1 MFSGNAGTSQL
12 VSIAITD
19 DNVVEMLESFR
30 VELQF
35 GPEEVETDN
44 ILLIPNEATVTITD
58 NDSTLLTWQG
68 KDGAIGENGTFLGY
82 VMVMVIG
89 HCGCSSVAD
98 IGLDIARRTVMEGEG
113 SLQVTVR
120 VLGDR
125 QLDSPVTVGLSTVSL
140 NATGVW
146 E

>member
-68 KDGAIGENGTFLGY
+68 KDGAIGENGVVPSWG
-82 VMVMVIG
+82 M
-89 HCGCSSVAD
+89 
-98 IGLDIARRTVMEGEG
+98 
-113 SLQVTVR
+113 
-120 VLGDR
+120 
-125 QLDSPVTVGLSTVSL
+125 
-140 NATGVW
+140 
-146 E
+146 

>member
-35 GPEEVETDN
+35 GTEEVETDN

-58 NDSTLLTWQG
+58 NDSTLL
-68 KDGAIGENGTFLGY
+68 ACLYNGT
-82 VMVMVIG
+82 MVV
-89 HCGCSSVAD
+89 H
-98 IGLDIARRTVMEGEG
+98 
-113 SLQVTVR
+113 
-120 VLGDR
+120 
-125 QLDSPVTVGLSTVSL
+125 
-140 NATGVW
+140 
-146 E
+146 

>member
-58 NDSTLLTWQG
+58 NDSTLLACLHNMASWRFIKTY
-68 KDGAIGENGTFLGY
+68 KGEEGWSYRREWCSTFLGY
-82 VMVMVIG
+82 VIAM
-89 HCGCSSVAD
+89 S
-98 IGLDIARRTVMEGEG
+98 LDIVVV
-113 SLQVTVR
+113 LQLQTLDWML
-120 VLGDR
+120 LGA
-125 QLDSPVTVGLSTVSL
+125 L
-140 NATGVW
+140 
-146 E
+146 

>member
-58 NDSTLLTWQG
+58 NDSTLLTWHHG
-68 KDGAIGENGTFLGY
+68 GFIKTYKEK
-82 VMVMVIG
+82 
-89 HCGCSSVAD
+89 
-98 IGLDIARRTVMEGEG
+98 ME
-113 SLQVTVR
+113 L
-120 VLGDR
+120 
-125 QLDSPVTVGLSTVSL
+125 
-140 NATGVW
+140 
-146 E
+146 

>member
-58 NDSTLLTWQG
+58 NDSTLL
-68 KDGAIGENGTFLGY
+68 ACLYNGT
-82 VMVMVIG
+82 MVV
-89 HCGCSSVAD
+89 H
-98 IGLDIARRTVMEGEG
+98 
-113 SLQVTVR
+113 
-120 VLGDR
+120 
-125 QLDSPVTVGLSTVSL
+125 
-140 NATGVW
+140 
-146 E
+146 

>member
-12 VSIAITD
+12 ISIAITD

-58 NDSTLLTWQG
+58 NDSTLL
-68 KDGAIGENGTFLGY
+68 ACLYNGT
-82 VMVMVIG
+82 MVV
-89 HCGCSSVAD
+89 H
-98 IGLDIARRTVMEGEG
+98 
-113 SLQVTVR
+113 
-120 VLGDR
+120 
-125 QLDSPVTVGLSTVSL
+125 
-140 NATGVW
+140 
-146 E
+146 